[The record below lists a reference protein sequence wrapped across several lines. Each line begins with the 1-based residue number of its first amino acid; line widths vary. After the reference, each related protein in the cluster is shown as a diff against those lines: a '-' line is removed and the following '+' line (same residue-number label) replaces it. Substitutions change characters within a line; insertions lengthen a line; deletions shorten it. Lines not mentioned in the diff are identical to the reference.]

1 MYILR
6 IRYVHNQ
13 TRFSTTRLCNLLGRP
28 VLLLY
33 KHATTT
39 RSFSPNLHSACSDAV
54 TAVRTAD
61 AAATPTR
68 SLIIYP
74 KGREVSSAPKP
85 PPFNFSLELGRHC
98 TARTPIESSPATT
111 RPCTPP
117 ARRDPSA
124 RTRPCCAVDARHTV
138 LRLPAFATACPER
151 RRTNMVPRPA
161 FYPCVPAVCHAWM
174 ASCMPCPC
182 CSLAVGRRR
191 HHLNPSLA

>member
-28 VLLLY
+28 VLPLY

-124 RTRPCCAVDARHTV
+124 RTRPCCAVDDRAPPCSAYPRSLLRV
-138 LRLPAFATACPER
+138 LNGGGQTWCPDRPFTPVYQLCAMHGWLHACRALVAALP
-151 RRTNMVPRPA
+151 
-161 FYPCVPAVCHAWM
+161 
-174 ASCMPCPC
+174 
-182 CSLAVGRRR
+182 
-191 HHLNPSLA
+191 